1 MAIEHTP
8 PGQPVDVSPYGARLA
23 TQATFAVFKARDLEV
38 MRLVLAAGKSLPPHK
53 VPGEITIHCIEGQLE
68 ITTPQRKTVLDPGQL
83 VLLPGGEVHAVL
95 ALQSSSALVTVALK
109 RPAQGPTR

>member
-8 PGQPVDVSPYGARLA
+8 PGQPVDVSPYGARLDA
-23 TQATFAVFKARDLEV
+23 QTTFAIFKSRDLEV
-38 MRLVLAAGKSLPPHK
+38 MRLVLAAGRSLPPHK

-68 ITTPQRKTVLDPGQL
+68 IGTAQRKTVLDPGQL

-95 ALQSSSALVTVALK
+95 ALQPSSALVTVALK
-109 RPAQGPTR
+109 RPPQDATG

>member
-68 ITTPQRKTVLDPGQL
+68 ITTPQRKTVLDPGHL
-83 VLLPGGEVHAVL
+83 VLLPGDEVHAVL
-95 ALQSSSALVTVALK
+95 ALQASSALVTVALK
-109 RPAQGPTR
+109 RTPQDATG